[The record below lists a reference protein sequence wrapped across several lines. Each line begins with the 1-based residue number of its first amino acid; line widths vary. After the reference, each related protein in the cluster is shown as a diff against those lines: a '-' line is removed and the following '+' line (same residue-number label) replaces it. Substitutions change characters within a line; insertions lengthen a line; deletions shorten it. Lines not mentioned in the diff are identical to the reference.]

1 MQRYIKNLTIYRLT
15 KLIVFNMAIIFSFNL
30 NAQQIANTDA
40 EPDYWTNLYN
50 ATIRYTVMQE
60 VNSFGLDLYFGRNGR
75 LTSNIEYQGKWWLK
89 GEEGSQLFC
98 YEITSDLRDPAF
110 LSECFPLILMNN
122 PRIGAKHGL
131 HNLIKASC
139 TKQLWLQVES
149 QNKT

>member
-1 MQRYIKNLTIYRLT
+1 MQRFIKNLTIYCLT

-60 VNSFGLDLYFGRNGR
+60 ANSLGLDLYFGRNGR
-75 LTSNIEYQGKWWLK
+75 LTSNIEYQGKWWVK
-89 GEEGSQLFC
+89 GKEGSQLFC

-122 PRIGAKHGL
+122 PRIGATWFAQFDQG
-131 HNLIKASC
+131 IMYEAI
-139 TKQLWLQVES
+139 VVAGRES
-149 QNKT
+149 E